1 MLPLSLYALAS
12 CAKCYCALGLPE
24 QGHPGHRPPIP
35 TGVRPPMPNS
45 IPSQAFNAGH
55 LMPKNLGTPGPNDN
69 FVKDLRKDGHTTLS
83 SNNEAANVDNKVI
96 PYLKAFPFLC

>member
-12 CAKCYCALGLPE
+12 CAKCYYALGLPQ

-35 TGVRPPMPNS
+35 TVVRPSMPNS

-55 LMPKNLGTPGPNDN
+55 FMPKNLGTPGPN
-69 FVKDLRKDGHTTLS
+69 LGKDGHTTLS

-96 PYLKAFPFLC
+96 SDLKAFPFLC